1 MAATKEQK
9 ERKSHAEHL
18 LAYNGVDY
26 DEWLDEKH
34 QEVITE
40 GIPLLMDLLKKERK
54 AATNSGPSS
63 HNS

>member
-1 MAATKEQK
+1 MAATREQK
-9 ERKSHAEHL
+9 ERKSHAENL

-34 QEVITE
+34 QEVIEE

-54 AATNSGPSS
+54 AAVNAGQSS

>member
-9 ERKSHAEHL
+9 ERKTHAEHL

-40 GIPLLMDLLKKERK
+40 GIPLLIDLLKKEQK
-54 AATNSGPSS
+54 SAVASGQAS